1 MRMRDPLPRR
11 AVPLAAML
19 GVLILWGAAAPAGAQ
34 SLDWNVPIRATPQ
47 APDWRA
53 LPRTPCDKDT
63 CGGSEGPSTR
73 VPWNLIPSKFGAQI
87 VEFKAAEVVG
97 GVPQRARR
105 GLAFE
110 SDGMRSMLNEIGFD
124 ATRCQAPVVRM
135 HTKLRGG
142 FASTTWVY
150 ARCALR

>member
-1 MRMRDPLPRR
+1 
-11 AVPLAAML
+11 ML
-19 GVLILWGAAAPAGAQ
+19 GVLVLWASVAPASAQ
-34 SLDWNVPIRATPQ
+34 PLDWNVPIRATPQ
-47 APDWRA
+47 APDWRS
-53 LPRTPCDKDT
+53 LPRTACDKDN
-63 CGGSEGPSTR
+63 CAASDSASTR

-87 VEFKAAEVVG
+87 VEFKPAEAVG

-110 SDGMRSMLNEIGFD
+110 SDTMRSMLNEIGLD

-142 FASTTWVY
+142 FASTAWVY

>member
-1 MRMRDPLPRR
+1 
-11 AVPLAAML
+11 ML
-19 GVLILWGAAAPAGAQ
+19 GALVLWAAVAPTAAQ
-34 SLDWNVPIRATPQ
+34 TLDWNVPIRATTQ
-47 APDWRA
+47 APDWRS
-53 LPRTPCDKDT
+53 LPRSTCDKDN
-63 CGGSEGPSTR
+63 CGGIESSSTR

-87 VEFKAAEVVG
+87 VEFKAVEVAG
-97 GVPQRARR
+97 GVPQRPRR

-110 SDGMRSMLNEIGFD
+110 SEGMRSMMNEIGLD

-142 FASTTWVY
+142 FASTTWLY